1 VDGPAIPLD
10 VRAPVGFN
18 QKQGQGG
25 RPAHTPVVELADTA
39 ALKAEKASTAHV
51 QAEAMRVRVP
61 SGVPFCGVRV
71 VESWWSGY
79 WGWNLITLRLQVSN
93 EGIWQI
99 DVRRYRD
106 EAIFDYR
113 TEDDARHQ
121 LAIWLAEARG
131 DWRRVDPR

>member
-1 VDGPAIPLD
+1 
-10 VRAPVGFN
+10 
-18 QKQGQGG
+18 
-25 RPAHTPVVELADTA
+25 
-39 ALKAEKASTAHV
+39 
-51 QAEAMRVRVP
+51 M
-61 SGVPFCGVRV
+61 RV

-79 WGWNLITLRLQVSN
+79 WGWNLITLRLQVSD

-121 LAIWLAEARG
+121 LTRWLAEARG